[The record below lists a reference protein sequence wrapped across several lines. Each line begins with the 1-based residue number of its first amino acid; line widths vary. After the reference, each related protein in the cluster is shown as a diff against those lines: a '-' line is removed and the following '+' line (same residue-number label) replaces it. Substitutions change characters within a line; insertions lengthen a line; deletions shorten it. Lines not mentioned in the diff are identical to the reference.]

1 MWQECGLAVSDTN
14 GFISRNKNG
23 LISDDD
29 SNNLSESQRQ
39 NNLWNKGDKT
49 AKNHSFF
56 NGKISIYFFAL
67 KAEF

>member
-1 MWQECGLAVSDTN
+1 VWQECGLAVSDAN

-56 NGKISIYFFAL
+56 KGKISIYFFAL